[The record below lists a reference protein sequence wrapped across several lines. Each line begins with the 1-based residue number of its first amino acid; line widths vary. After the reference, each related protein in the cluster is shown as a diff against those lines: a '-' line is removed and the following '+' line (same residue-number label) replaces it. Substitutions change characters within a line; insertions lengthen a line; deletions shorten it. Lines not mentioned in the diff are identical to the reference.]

1 MKIKTVHTFWHHV
14 VGDVIHRGN
23 GDTWTVIAVFD
34 AFTDSGVRHLK
45 MLLVLL
51 NAPASGTSAKSTKL
65 GYRGSTPR
73 RGAQ

>member
-45 MLLVLL
+45 MVV
-51 NAPASGTSAKSTKL
+51 SVT
-65 GYRGSTPR
+65 
-73 RGAQ
+73 